1 MRRNNRS
8 LLKRLAQMV
17 ILAQALGILILIIL
31 AVLDLDG
38 WREFAWSVGVSFF
51 AQAII
56 ALILFGILL
65 TVLPAFKNF
74 LAFSLSEPLLL
85 GIAAVLAL
93 PFLSPVF
100 HRPVDIYD
108 VVQTI
113 PLIVDLHLLIGRF
126 ERFMNE
132 IRLQQ
137 ARPRQRSPF
146 PPTAPPAYPTAHA
159 NEAPYGDLLRK
170 VGGNRE
176 TAERLIAYERKRAP
190 HASRDELVK
199 RAIVSWELDNR

>member
-8 LLKRLAQMV
+8 LLKRLVQVV
-17 ILAQALGILILIIL
+17 ILAQAVGILILIIL

-38 WREFAWSVGVSFF
+38 WREFVWSVGVSFF

-85 GIAAVLAL
+85 GIAAALAL

-113 PLIVDLHLLIGRF
+113 PLIVDLGSLAEPFKHFLK
-126 ERFMNE
+126 
-132 IRLQQ
+132 RLRPQQ
-137 ARPRQRSPF
+137 PPSRRRRPSG
-146 PPTAPPAYPTAHA
+146 PTAPPIYSASDTS
-159 NEAPYGDLLRK
+159 EALYRNLLNK
-170 VGGNRE
+170 VGGDRG
-176 TAERLIAYERKRAP
+176 TAERLIAYESKRAP
-190 HASRDELVK
+190 YASRDELVK
-199 RAIVSWELDNR
+199 RAIESWELDN